1 MLQWVGVIGIMV
13 MAIAML
19 PFLRVGG
26 MQLFR
31 MESSDKSEKVLPRI
45 AQLASQTSA
54 AYAMLTLGCAA
65 AYALAGMTGFE
76 AVTHAMAT
84 VSTGG
89 RSEEH
94 TSELQSLMRI
104 SYAVFCLKKKKN
116 RMNQNKYPSYD
127 VQII

>member
-1 MLQWVGVIGIMV
+1 MLQWVGGIGIIV

-89 RSEEH
+89 YSTRSEEH

-104 SYAVFCLKKKKN
+104 SYAVFCLKN
-116 RMNQNKYPSYD
+116 NKTHNIHTS
-127 VQII
+127 

>member
-1 MLQWVGVIGIMV
+1 MLQWVGGIGIIV

-54 AYAMLTLGCAA
+54 AYAMMTLGCAA
-65 AYALAGMTGFE
+65 AYAL
-76 AVTHAMAT
+76 
-84 VSTGG
+84 

-104 SYAVFCLKKKKN
+104 SYAGFCLHTKK
-116 RMNQNKYPSYD
+116 QTKYTHTRYP
-127 VQII
+127 